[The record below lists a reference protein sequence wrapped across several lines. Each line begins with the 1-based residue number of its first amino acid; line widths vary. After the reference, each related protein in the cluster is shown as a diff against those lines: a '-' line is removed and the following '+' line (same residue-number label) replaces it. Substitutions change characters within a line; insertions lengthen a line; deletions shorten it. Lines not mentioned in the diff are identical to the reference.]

1 MGITQEN
8 PVGTGFS
15 FVEEESLL
23 EKSDWEA
30 AANLTA
36 LLKKLYHGN
45 AAMQRRTKSSSSW
58 QSYCGR
64 FAVTTAL
71 SVLHAI
77 RARQLKLKLE
87 GVALGNNW
95 MSPKDYV
102 IKRGAIHARAHLKPL
117 LGRRSIHVAGYSE
130 RKARNLSDRS
140 NDVARSK
147 LRRDGDDQLRARVV
161 SVDDGRWQRTRAAA
175 SITGRDGHRH
185 LTD

>member
-1 MGITQEN
+1 MDTILKPHNSTWLQKADLLFVVSFHVDLIPPSTTCSSSINEMGITQEN

-45 AAMQRRTKSSSSW
+45 AAMQRRTKPSSSW

-87 GVALGNNW
+87 DHGRSGCPVPKRTCPEGIFALV
-95 MSPKDYV
+95 PTL
-102 IKRGAIHARAHLKPL
+102 AP
-117 LGRRSIHVAGYSE
+117 
-130 RKARNLSDRS
+130 
-140 NDVARSK
+140 
-147 LRRDGDDQLRARVV
+147 
-161 SVDDGRWQRTRAAA
+161 
-175 SITGRDGHRH
+175 
-185 LTD
+185 

>member
-1 MGITQEN
+1 MDTNLKPHNSTWLQKVDLLFVVSFHVDLIPPSTTCSSSINEMGITQEN

-45 AAMQRRTKSSSSW
+45 AAMQRRTKPSSLW

-87 GVALGNNW
+87 EFMETFLILDLHQVMIMVDPDAPCPSEPALRE
-95 MSPKDYV
+95 YLH
-102 IKRGAIHARAHLKPL
+102 RYQHLPRPL
-117 LGRRSIHVAGYSE
+117 IAFS
-130 RKARNLSDRS
+130 
-140 NDVARSK
+140 
-147 LRRDGDDQLRARVV
+147 
-161 SVDDGRWQRTRAAA
+161 
-175 SITGRDGHRH
+175 
-185 LTD
+185 

>member
-1 MGITQEN
+1 MDTNFKPHNSTWLQKADLLFVVSFHVDFIPPSTTCSSSINEMGITQEN

-45 AAMQRRTKSSSSW
+45 ATMQRRTKPSSSW
-58 QSYCGR
+58 QSYCSR
-64 FAVTTAL
+64 FAVTTSL

-102 IKRGAIHARAHLKPL
+102 VSRILNRSMFFQLSNESNLKSPCISHGGL
-117 LGRRSIHVAGYSE
+117 CSE
-130 RKARNLSDRS
+130 
-140 NDVARSK
+140 
-147 LRRDGDDQLRARVV
+147 
-161 SVDDGRWQRTRAAA
+161 TC
-175 SITGRDGHRH
+175 
-185 LTD
+185 